1 MRGAVSVAL
10 VYFYYDPDGATVD
23 REKSTL
29 ISMTLTVVLFSTLVF
44 GAATKPL
51 LDLMLGPESAQQPAV
66 ACIIW
71 KGLPEVRRA
80 HGLQVIASSHSAGAS
95 YTTSCADAAT
105 PPDLHARA

>member
-29 ISMTLTVVLFSTLVF
+29 IAMTLTVVLFSTLVF

-51 LDLMLGPESAQQPAV
+51 LDLMLGPEG
-66 ACIIW
+66 ACPS
-71 KGLPEVRRA
+71 GFACHFLS
-80 HGLQVIASSHSAGAS
+80 LQLEATQKAARWQVG
-95 YTTSCADAAT
+95 SCG
-105 PPDLHARA
+105 

>member
-1 MRGAVSVAL
+1 MPKLGGTPGTCLRRWAGAMRGAVSVAL

-51 LDLMLGPESAQQPAV
+51 LDLMLGPESAQQ
-66 ACIIW
+66 
-71 KGLPEVRRA
+71 
-80 HGLQVIASSHSAGAS
+80 
-95 YTTSCADAAT
+95 
-105 PPDLHARA
+105 

>member
-29 ISMTLTVVLFSTLVF
+29 IAMTLTVVLFSTLVF

-51 LDLMLGPESAQQPAV
+51 LDLMLGPESARASAAV
-66 ACIIW
+66 
-71 KGLPEVRRA
+71 
-80 HGLQVIASSHSAGAS
+80 S
-95 YTTSCADAAT
+95 
-105 PPDLHARA
+105 PPVYLHPG